1 MIRLK
6 SVFVTC
12 LFAAVLLLLSACGA
26 PIASDANETKTS
38 SKEEQSNTDNAEQ
51 LIYKKKC
58 ISCHGVDLQG
68 RAGPSLQNVGSRLTE
83 EEIFDIVAN
92 GRKGMPKFEKR
103 ISEEE
108 LRSISRWLSEM
119 K

>member
-6 SVFVTC
+6 HGFVAC
-12 LFAAVLLLLSACGA
+12 LLAGVLLLSACSGGSSA
-26 PIASDANETKTS
+26 TNSGNPNAGQSD
-38 SKEEQSNTDNAEQ
+38 DQ

-68 RAGPSLQNVGSRLTE
+68 RAGPSLQNVGSQLTE
-83 EEIFDIVAN
+83 EEIYSIIAN

-103 ISEEE
+103 LSEEE
-108 LRSISRWLSEM
+108 LRSVARWLSEM

>member
-1 MIRLK
+1 MIRFK
-6 SVFVTC
+6 NGFVIC
-12 LFAAVLLLLSACGA
+12 LLAGVLLLSACGA
-26 PIASDANETKTS
+26 PGANNTDATKTS
-38 SKEEQSNTDNAEQ
+38 SNGEQSAGPSDEQ

-103 ISEEE
+103 LSEEE
-108 LRSISRWLSEM
+108 IHNLSRWLSEM